1 VNSIHMNIQLR
12 FCLFLVILYTT
23 GQASFGQYLKVSE
36 NGRFLVKDDGSPFFW
51 LADTGWELMHRLNRK
66 EAEHYLRNR
75 AGKKFTVVQ
84 AVILSEINGLT
95 VPNKEGQ
102 LPLANFDPT
111 RPNEKYFEL
120 VDFVVAKAAEF
131 DLYMG
136 LLPTWGAHVEDKPG
150 IFDNKFIFTEANA
163 EAYGR
168 FLGNRYKN
176 THNVVWILGGDR
188 PASGN
193 EPIWNAMAKG
203 LNEGSEGRHLIS
215 YHPMGQQT
223 SSTWF
228 HNSDWLDFN
237 ILQSGH
243 QRFSDNVYSRVSN
256 DYALLPPKPV
266 LNGEPAYEDINEW
279 FNPANPR
286 YTDYE
291 VRKYAYWS
299 VFAGA
304 FGHTY
309 GNNNIWQMYHPG
321 VDPVIYARLPWYEAL
336 EQPGAGQMKH
346 LRNLIESRPFLSRIP
361 DQSLATVENY
371 EFASDHVQVTRD
383 GTAGQKDATYI
394 MAYLPMSRDLQLKTE
409 VIQGKELF
417 IWWYSPVTGDAFPY
431 GKVENK
437 GVFNISTWNTFI
449 KEGQPGPD
457 WVIVIDDAS
466 KNYPA
471 PDR

>member
-1 VNSIHMNIQLR
+1 MKTHFR
-12 FCLFLVILYTT
+12 CYILLAILCAT
-23 GQASFGQYLKVSE
+23 ASGSFAQHLKVSE
-36 NGRFLVKDDGSPFFW
+36 NGRFLVKDDGAPFFW
-51 LADTGWELMHRLNRK
+51 LADTGWELLHRLNRK

-75 AGKKFTVVQ
+75 AGKGFTVVQ
-84 AVILSEINGLT
+84 TVILSEINGLT
-95 VPNKEGQ
+95 VPNREGQ
-102 LPLANFDPT
+102 LPLVNFDPT

-136 LLPTWGAHVEDKPG
+136 LLPTWGAHMEDKPG
-150 IFDNKFIFTEANA
+150 LFDNKFIFTEANA
-163 EAYGR
+163 EVYGY

-176 THNVVWILGGDR
+176 APNIVWILGGDR
-188 PASGN
+188 PATGK
-193 EPIWNAMAKG
+193 EHIWHAMAKG
-203 LNEGSEGRHLIS
+203 LDKGSEGRHLIS

-228 HNSDWLDFN
+228 HGADWLDFN
-237 ILQSGH
+237 MLQSGH
-243 QRFSDNVYSRVSN
+243 VRFSDNVYSRVAS
-256 DYALLPPKPV
+256 DYVLMPAKPI
-266 LNGEPAYEDINEW
+266 LNGEPAYEDMNLW

-309 GNNNIWQMYHPG
+309 GNNNVWQMYSPD
-321 VDPVIYARLPWYEAL
+321 VDPVIYARLPWYEAI

-346 LRNLIESRPFLSRIP
+346 LRQLIESRPFLTRIP
-361 DQSLATVENY
+361 DQSLVVEENF

-383 GTAGQKDATYI
+383 GTSGQKDATYM
-394 MAYLPMSRDLQLKTE
+394 MAYLAVSRDLKLKTDALA
-409 VIQGKELF
+409 GKELF

-431 GKVENK
+431 GKVQNT

-457 WVIVIDDAS
+457 WVIVIDDAT

-471 PDR
+471 PGRKK